1 MRIPLGGRS
10 TGPDADPRSGSG
22 DVPSSPKVL
31 ADDAGY
37 STRHLLERLRVIE
50 ARVKAEYDVRRRA
63 GEGRATAGGLELT
76 AEQVERL
83 ARQGPAK
90 PLATDPAIR
99 RTTSR
104 LAREAQDALA
114 SGTLVRLTRLA
125 RIFGLDDLDEEL
137 LLVALA
143 PALDPRFES
152 FYAFLNDD
160 LLRRQATVGLALRLC
175 GVPPTAADGRAR
187 LGASRPLVAGGLVT
201 LDGAHRPLLT
211 QEIAVPDRVVAHL
224 LGDDTT
230 DSLVAALR
238 VGAPPT
244 DGAAAALV
252 ARAVGAGVRTFYVRD
267 QQGAGAASQ
276 AAAGLAAVGAGV
288 LALDLER
295 LDADDDVAE
304 VAIAAHR
311 EARLIGAGLVVG
323 PVEMLAD
330 RGAGAVRAFSEAPGV
345 IILHGRRGWD
355 PAWSRAVP
363 ALLDADRTVPGRT
376 ATAVA
381 ERLGTDLGEVDASAA
396 IGLFRLTPEQVDRAA
411 RAARQQALMEGR
423 AIAAADLQRGARSQ
437 NAAGLE
443 RLATRIEPRARFAD
457 LVLPEDAAE
466 QLRQLTIRWRRRDR
480 VLDDWGMGGGIT
492 RGRGVTALFAGDS
505 GTGKTMSAEVIAGEL
520 GLDLYVI
527 DLSTVVDKYIGE
539 TSKNLDRIFTEAD
552 RVNGVLLFDE
562 ADALFGKRSGV
573 SDAKDR
579 HANVEVAYLLQRM
592 ESFDGVAI
600 LTTNLAANLDEAF
613 IRRLDAIVDFPSPD
627 EPQRELLWRA
637 KLRPELPQA
646 DDLDVAF
653 LAQRFRMSGAE
664 IQNAVVTAAYL
675 AAEEGTVVGMSQLV
689 RGVLAEHRKMGRFIP
704 DAEFGPYSGLVRVGS
719 PTAVTPSPLAP
730 AHDAQVAAGRSDATD
745 TSQPNAGSRSAPG
758 ERRAPRRVVSP

>member
-1 MRIPLGGRS
+1 MRIPRDGLG
-10 TGPDADPRSGSG
+10 TGPS
-22 DVPSSPKVL
+22 DVPSSPRVL
-31 ADDAGY
+31 EDREGY
-37 STRHLLERLRVIE
+37 STRHLLDRLRIVE
-50 ARVKAEYDVRRRA
+50 ARVRAEYEVRRA
-63 GEGRATAGGLELT
+63 ASGGRATTGGLELS
-76 AEQVERL
+76 AEQIERL
-83 ARQGPAK
+83 SRQGPAQ
-90 PLATDPAIR
+90 PVAVDRAMR
-99 RTTSR
+99 RRLER
-104 LAREAQDALA
+104 LAADAEQA
-114 SGTLVRLTRLA
+114 IAGGTLVRLTRLA
-125 RIFGLDDLDEEL
+125 RIFGLDALDEEL

-175 GVPPTAADGRAR
+175 GVPPADADGRAR
-187 LGASRPLVAGGLVT
+187 FGASRPLVAGGLVT

-211 QEIAVPDRVVAHL
+211 QELAVPDRVVAHL

-230 DSLVAALR
+230 DPLVASLR
-238 VGAPPT
+238 IGAPPT
-244 DGAAAALV
+244 SGEAATLV

-276 AAAGLAAVGAGV
+276 AAAGLAEVGAGV
-288 LALDLER
+288 LALDLDR
-295 LDADDDVAE
+295 LDPTDDVGE
-304 VAIAAHR
+304 VATAAHR
-311 EARLIGAGLVVG
+311 EARLVGCGLVVG
-323 PVEMLAD
+323 PVEVLSE
-330 RGAGAVRAFSEAPGV
+330 RGAAAVRAFAEAPGV
-345 IILHGRRGWD
+345 VILHGRRGWD
-355 PAWSRAVP
+355 PAWSRSVP
-363 ALLDADRTVPGRT
+363 ALLDADRIVPGRT
-376 ATAVA
+376 AGAVA
-381 ERLGTDLGEVDASAA
+381 ERLGADLGDVDAAAA

-411 RAARQQALMEGR
+411 RAARQQAAMEGR
-423 AIAAADLQRGARSQ
+423 AIVAADLQRGARSQ

-443 RLATRIEPRARFAD
+443 RLATRIEPRARFHD
-457 LVLPEDAAE
+457 LVLPDDATE

-480 VLDDWGMGGGIT
+480 VLDDWGMDGGIT

-539 TSKNLDRIFTEAD
+539 TAKNLDRIFTEAD

-592 ESFDGVAI
+592 ETFDGVAI
-600 LTTNLAANLDEAF
+600 LTTNLASNLDEAF

-627 EPQRELLWRA
+627 AAQRELLWRA
-637 KLRPELPQA
+637 KLRPSLPQA

-653 LAQRFRMSGAE
+653 LAERFRLSGAE

-675 AAEEGTVVGMSQLV
+675 AAEEDTVVGMRHLA
-689 RGVLAEHRKMGRFIP
+689 RGILAEHRKMGRFLP
-704 DAEFGPYSGLVRVGS
+704 DGEFGPYASLLRDEPGGEGPSALPAQDDPADGAGGNVPAGGAAAPPSGG
-719 PTAVTPSPLAP
+719 
-730 AHDAQVAAGRSDATD
+730 
-745 TSQPNAGSRSAPG
+745 
-758 ERRAPRRVVSP
+758 RRAPHRVVSP

>member
-1 MRIPLGGRS
+1 MRIPRDGLG
-10 TGPDADPRSGSG
+10 TGSS
-22 DVPSSPKVL
+22 DVPSSPRVL
-31 ADDAGY
+31 EDREGY
-37 STRHLLERLRVIE
+37 STRHLLERLRVVE
-50 ARVKAEYDVRRRA
+50 ARVRAEYDVRRA
-63 GEGRATAGGLELT
+63 ASGGRATTGGLELS
-76 AEQVERL
+76 AEQVDRL
-83 ARQGPAK
+83 ARQGPAQ
-90 PLATDPAIR
+90 PVAVDRTMR
-99 RTTSR
+99 RTLER
-104 LAREAQDALA
+104 LAADADEAIAG
-114 SGTLVRLTRLA
+114 GTLVRLTRLA
-125 RIFGLDDLDEEL
+125 RIFALDALDEEL

-187 LGASRPLVAGGLVT
+187 FGASRPLVAGGLVV

-211 QEIAVPDRVVAHL
+211 QEVAVPDRVVAHL

-230 DSLVAALR
+230 DPRVAALR
-238 VGAPPT
+238 IGAPPT
-244 DGAAAALV
+244 PGAAATLV
-252 ARAVGAGVRTFYVRD
+252 ARAVAAGVRTLYVRD

-276 AAAGLAAVGAGV
+276 AAAGLAEVGAGV
-288 LALDLER
+288 LALDLDR
-295 LDADDDVAE
+295 SDPGDDIVE
-304 VAIAAHR
+304 VATAAHR
-311 EARLIGAGLVVG
+311 EARLVGAGLVVG
-323 PVEMLAD
+323 PVEVLAE
-330 RGAGAVRAFSEAPGV
+330 RGAAAVRAFAEAPGV
-345 IILHGRRGWD
+345 VILHGRRGWD
-355 PAWSRAVP
+355 PAWSRSVP
-363 ALLDADRTVPGRT
+363 ALLDADRIVPGRT
-376 ATAVA
+376 AGAVA
-381 ERLGTDLGEVDASAA
+381 ERLGEDLGDVDAAQA

-411 RAARQQALMEGR
+411 RAARQQAVMEGR
-423 AIAAADLQRGARSQ
+423 AIVAADLQRGARSQ

-443 RLATRIEPRARFAD
+443 RLATRIEPRARFTD
-457 LVLPEDAAE
+457 LVLPEDATE

-480 VLDDWGMGGGIT
+480 VLDDWGMAGGVT

-600 LTTNLAANLDEAF
+600 LTTNLASNLDEAF
-613 IRRLDAIVDFPSPD
+613 IRRLDAIVDFPAPD
-627 EPQRELLWRA
+627 RPQRELLWRA
-637 KLRPELPQA
+637 KLRPELPQG
-646 DDLDVAF
+646 DDLDLAF
-653 LAQRFRMSGAE
+653 LADRFRMSGAE

-675 AAEEGTVVGMSQLV
+675 AAEEDTVVGMRHVV
-689 RGVLAEHRKMGRFIP
+689 RGVLAEHRKMGRFLP
-704 DAEFGPYSGLVRVGS
+704 DAEFGPYAALVR
-719 PTAVTPSPLAP
+719 
-730 AHDAQVAAGRSDATD
+730 DAQEAEPTVVPSSTPGGPGASGGPEGAG
-745 TSQPNAGSRSAPG
+745 AGGALREG
-758 ERRAPRRVVSP
+758 GRRAPRRVVSP

>member
-1 MRIPLGGRS
+1 MRIPRDGLGAGAPPAAPATEAAS
-10 TGPDADPRSGSG
+10 
-22 DVPSSPKVL
+22 VPSSPRVL
-31 ADDAGY
+31 EDREGY
-37 STRHLLERLRVIE
+37 STRHLLERLRVVE
-50 ARVKAEYDVRRRA
+50 ARVKAEYDVRRAAA
-63 GEGRATAGGLELT
+63 GGKASAGGLELS
-76 AEQVERL
+76 AEQIERL
-83 ARQGPAK
+83 ARQGPAE
-90 PLATDPAIR
+90 PVAVDR
-99 RTTSR
+99 SMQRTLVR
-104 LAREAQDALA
+104 LAADADEALA
-114 SGTLVRLTRLA
+114 GGTLVRLSRLS
-125 RIFGLDDLDEEL
+125 RVFGLDALDEEL

-143 PALDPRFES
+143 PAIDPRFES

-175 GVPPTAADGRAR
+175 GVPPTASDGRAR
-187 LGASRPLVAGGLVT
+187 FGASRPLVAGGLVT

-211 QEIAVPDRVVAHL
+211 QELAVPDRVVAHL

-230 DSLVAALR
+230 DPLVGALR

-244 DGAAAALV
+244 SGDASALV
-252 ARAVGAGVRTFYVRD
+252 ARAVAAGVRTLYVRD
-267 QQGAGAASQ
+267 HQGAGAASQ
-276 AAAGLAAVGAGV
+276 AAAGLAEVGAGV

-295 LDADDDVAE
+295 LDPGDDLAD
-304 VAIAAHR
+304 IATAAQR

-323 PVEMLAD
+323 PVEVLAD
-330 RGAGAVRAFSEAPGV
+330 RGASAVRAFAEAPGV
-345 IILHGRRGWD
+345 VVLHGRRGWD
-355 PAWSRAVP
+355 PTWSRSVP
-363 ALLDADRTVPGRT
+363 ALLEADRIVPGRT
-376 ATAVA
+376 AAAVA
-381 ERLGTDLGEVDASAA
+381 ERLGDDLGDVDAAGA

-411 RAARQQALMEGR
+411 RAAHQQAVMEGR
-423 AIAAADLQRGARSQ
+423 AIVAADLQRGARSQ

-480 VLDDWGMGGGIT
+480 VLDDWGMGGGVT

-592 ESFDGVAI
+592 ETFDGVAI
-600 LTTNLAANLDEAF
+600 LTTNLASNLDEAF
-613 IRRLDAIVDFPSPD
+613 IRRLDAIIDFPSPD
-627 EPQRELLWRA
+627 RPQREQLWRA
-637 KLRPELPQA
+637 KLRPELPQ
-646 DDLDVAF
+646 DDGLDLAF
-653 LAQRFRMSGAE
+653 LAERFRMSGAE

-675 AAEEGTVVGMSQLV
+675 AAEEDAVVGMRHLV
-689 RGVLAEHRKMGRFIP
+689 RGVLAEHRKMGRFLP
-704 DAEFGPYSGLVRVGS
+704 DAEFGPYIALVRDAPEGDVVEVRAG
-719 PTAVTPSPLAP
+719 TGAVPPRTDVPAP
-730 AHDAQVAAGRSDATD
+730 GAASELG
-745 TSQPNAGSRSAPG
+745 TSQGASA
-758 ERRAPRRVVSP
+758 RRAPRRVVSP